1 MLLHTV
7 FFTLKDSTPAAQK
20 KLVEATRKYL
30 SKHAGTVHFAS
41 GTRAEALARPVNDKE
56 FHVALCVCFTDQAA
70 HDRYQEADDHHAFI
84 AECKDN
90 WKQVRV
96 FDAEV

>member
-41 GTRAEALARPVNDKE
+41 GTRAE
-56 FHVALCVCFTDQAA
+56 
-70 HDRYQEADDHHAFI
+70 
-84 AECKDN
+84 
-90 WKQVRV
+90 VRR
-96 FDAEV
+96 